1 MFPKKLATPRH
12 NPKLS
17 RFGRSLMTT
26 NTRNHP
32 GETQWTPARERL
44 LLLTLAAIQFTTVLD
59 FVIIMPLGPQYK
71 EVFHITNSQFAMIVG
86 AYGISAGL
94 TGLAAG
100 FFLDRFDRKTALLWL
115 YFGFALGTLFC
126 AMSRTYELL
135 VAARFFAG
143 IFGGVVGAVI
153 LAIVGDVIPMER
165 RGSAMGMVMSSFSV
179 ASIVGVPAGILIA
192 HQYSWHVP
200 FYAIAGISAVILPIA
215 LSITPPLREHMR
227 HADKEHPVLRT
238 WKVMTHPDHV
248 MAFILMAG
256 ITSAGFFIFPYI
268 PVYMVSNVGLRDDQ
282 LAWLYFA
289 GGICTVFSMN
299 WVGQWSDRSGKL
311 RVFALTSLSTALPIA
326 LVTNLPHVPL
336 MAAIGAMTLL
346 MICMSSRMVPAMAMM
361 TGVVEARYRGGFM
374 SINSAVQ
381 QLSMGL
387 SAWLSGFIVGT
398 AADGKLTNFYIAGMI
413 SIVCA
418 YTCIYL
424 ARFLKPA
431 PENREPINEP
441 IFVEHG

>member
-1 MFPKKLATPRH
+1 M
-12 NPKLS
+12 
-17 RFGRSLMTT
+17 MTT
-26 NTRNHP
+26 NLSNRTN
-32 GETQWTPARERL
+32 TMYWTPARERL

-115 YFGFALGTLFC
+115 YLGFAVGTLFC
-126 AMSRTYELL
+126 ALSPTYEWL
-135 VAARFFAG
+135 VASRFFAG

-153 LAIVGDVIPMER
+153 LAIVGDVVPMER
-165 RGSAMGMVMSSFSV
+165 RGAAMGMVMSSFSV

-200 FYAIAGISAVILPIA
+200 FYAIAGISAIVLA
-215 LSITPPLREHMR
+215 VAVAITPPLREHMQ
-227 HADKEHPVLRT
+227 HADGEHPVLRT

-248 MAFILMAG
+248 MAFILMAA
-256 ITSAGFFIFPYI
+256 ITGAGFFIFPYI

-282 LAWLYFA
+282 LAWLYCA

-299 WVGQWSDRSGKL
+299 WVGRWSDRSGKL
-311 RVFALTSLSTALPIA
+311 RVFTYTSLSTALPIA
-326 LVTNLPHVPL
+326 LVTNLPRVPL
-336 MAAIGAMTLL
+336 IAAIGAMTLL

-387 SAWLSGFIVGT
+387 TAWLSGFIVGT
-398 AADGKLTNFYIAGMI
+398 APGGKLTNFYITGII

-418 YTCIYL
+418 YMCIYL
-424 ARFLKPA
+424 ARFLKAA
-431 PENREPINEP
+431 PEEKGAVAEPV
-441 IFVEHG
+441 FVEHG